1 MAEKVVLG
9 LSGGVDSAVA
19 AARLR
24 DMGYAVHGLFLEV
37 GLGGEEA
44 AQRTADDLGIPLY
57 IAHRRE
63 AFEQQICGYFAD
75 SFRNARTPN
84 PCVMC
89 NPLIKFRALTDYA
102 DEIGAAYVATG
113 HYARTGRD
121 AEGRALLR
129 RARAEKDQSYM
140 LYRLPRR
147 TVARCLFPLG
157 EAENKTEVR
166 ENAREIGLSV
176 SEKPDSM
183 DVCFIPDGDVQ
194 GWLERHGAA
203 CPPGNFVDETG
214 KVLGRHKGIHC
225 YTVGQR
231 KGLGVAAEGRLFVHE
246 LRPETNEV
254 VLSLEDVYRSEITV
268 RDVHYIAPEYAENGP
283 FTCEVRVR
291 FSRCSDR
298 ATIYPDGKSARIV
311 FEDAVRAPAAGQ
323 SAVLYDDDIVIGGG
337 FIE

>member
-44 AQRTADDLGIPLY
+44 AQHTADDLGIPLY

-75 SFRNARTPN
+75 SFCNARTPN

-140 LYRLPRR
+140 LYRLPRK

-157 EAENKTEVR
+157 EAENKAEVR

-214 KVLGRHKGIHC
+214 KVLGQHKGIHC

-291 FSRCSDR
+291 FSRRSDR

-323 SAVLYDDDIVIGGG
+323 SAVLYDGDIVIGGG

>member
-24 DMGYAVHGLFLEV
+24 DMGYEVHGLFLEV

-44 AQRTADDLGIPLY
+44 AQHTADDLGIPLY

-63 AFEQQICGYFAD
+63 AFEQQICAYFAD

-140 LYRLPRR
+140 LYRLPRK
-147 TVARCLFPLG
+147 TIARCLFPLG
-157 EAENKTEVR
+157 EAENKAAVR

-214 KVLGRHKGIHC
+214 RVLGQHKGIHC

-254 VLSLEDVYRSEITV
+254 VLSLEDVYRSEIAV

-283 FTCEVRVR
+283 FACEVRVR
-291 FSRCSDR
+291 FSRRSDS
-298 ATIYPDGKSARIV
+298 ATVYPDGKDARIV

-323 SAVLYDDDIVIGGG
+323 SAVFYDGDIVIGGG
-337 FIE
+337 FIA

>member
-44 AQRTADDLGIPLY
+44 AQHTADDLGIPLY

-140 LYRLPRR
+140 LYRLPRK

-157 EAENKTEVR
+157 EAENKAEVR

-214 KVLGRHKGIHC
+214 KVLGRQRGSHY

-283 FTCEVRVR
+283 FACEVRVR
-291 FSRCSDR
+291 FSRRSDR
-298 ATIYPDGKSARIV
+298 ATVYPDGKSARIV

-323 SAVLYDDDIVIGGG
+323 SAVLYDGDIVIGGG

>member
-24 DMGYAVHGLFLEV
+24 DMGYEVHGLFLEV

-44 AQRTADDLGIPLY
+44 AQHTADDLGIPLY

-75 SFRNARTPN
+75 SFCNARTPN

-140 LYRLPRR
+140 LYRLPRK

-157 EAENKTEVR
+157 EAENKAEVR

-203 CPPGNFVDETG
+203 CPPGNFVDENG

-268 RDVHYIAPEYAENGP
+268 RDVHYIALEYAENGP
-283 FTCEVRVR
+283 FACEVRVR
-291 FSRCSDR
+291 FSRRSDR
-298 ATIYPDGKSARIV
+298 AIVYPDGKEARIV

-323 SAVLYDDDIVIGGG
+323 SAVLYDGDIVIGGG

>member
-44 AQRTADDLGIPLY
+44 AQHTADDLGIPLY

-140 LYRLPRR
+140 LYRLPRK
-147 TVARCLFPLG
+147 TVERCLFPLG
-157 EAENKTEVR
+157 EAENKAEVR

-291 FSRCSDR
+291 FSRRSDR